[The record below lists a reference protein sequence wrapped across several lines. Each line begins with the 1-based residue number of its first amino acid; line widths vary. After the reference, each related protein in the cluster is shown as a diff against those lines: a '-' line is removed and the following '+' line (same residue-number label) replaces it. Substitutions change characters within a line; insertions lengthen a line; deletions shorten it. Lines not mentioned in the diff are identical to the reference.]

1 MVQAVDTLSQL
12 NKEIKSGLVWC
23 ERIRFHCD
31 VVKGGANEVNGQVS
45 SGSQGC
51 DYVLIPV
58 SQPPGLH
65 QLFSFQSE
73 MSFEF
78 MAKSSMRVYFT
89 REDGKR
95 LKFNAADQ
103 SQGVKIQY
111 TFIEGQT
118 HPY

>member
-1 MVQAVDTLSQL
+1 MDGMGYEVDFYASVADRTNDVNRIVQAVDTLSQL
-12 NKEIKSGLVWC
+12 NREIKSGLVWC

-31 VVKGGANEVNGQVS
+31 IIKGGANETNGSLS

-51 DYVLIPV
+51 DYVLIPI

-78 MAKSSMRVYFT
+78 NNKSAMRIYFT
-89 REDGKR
+89 
-95 LKFNAADQ
+95 
-103 SQGVKIQY
+103 
-111 TFIEGQT
+111 
-118 HPY
+118 